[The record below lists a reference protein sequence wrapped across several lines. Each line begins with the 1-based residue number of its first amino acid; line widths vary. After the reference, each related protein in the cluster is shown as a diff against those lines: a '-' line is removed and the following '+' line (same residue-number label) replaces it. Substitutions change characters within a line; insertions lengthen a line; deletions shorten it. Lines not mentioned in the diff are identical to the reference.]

1 MARGREIAERDLT
14 SPDKVVV
21 VNEEFA
27 RRFFGQRDPLGSRMM
42 FGASNQRKPDREIVG
57 VVQNFKHGSLR
68 EKPGPA
74 VYYPY
79 TNEDNLNR
87 MEFYVRGERDT
98 EALGSQ
104 VRRLVQQMDASLPVF
119 DIMPVEVQVEE
130 SLQIDRLIAILSC
143 AFGLLAT
150 ILAAIGLYGV
160 VAYTVARRTAEI
172 GIRVALGA
180 VPRDVLWLVM
190 KDVGV
195 LVLLGIAIGAPTALA
210 LGRLVESQ
218 LFGLHAGDP
227 AIFAGASLAL
237 VLVALLSGLIP
248 SSRAARI
255 DPIEALR
262 HE

>member
-1 MARGREIAERDLT
+1 
-14 SPDKVVV
+14 
-21 VNEEFA
+21 
-27 RRFFGQRDPLGSRMM
+27 
-42 FGASNQRKPDREIVG
+42 
-57 VVQNFKHGSLR
+57 
-68 EKPGPA
+68 
-74 VYYPY
+74 
-79 TNEDNLNR
+79 
-87 MEFYVRGERDT
+87 
-98 EALGSQ
+98 
-104 VRRLVQQMDASLPVF
+104 MDASLPVF

-130 SLQIDRLIAILSC
+130 SMQIDRLIAILSC

-150 ILAAIGLYGV
+150 ILAAIGLYGL

-190 KDVGV
+190 RDVGV
-195 LVLLGIAIGAPTALA
+195 LVLLGLAIGAPAALA

-218 LFGLHAGDP
+218 LFGLHAADP
-227 AIFAGASLAL
+227 TVFAGASLAL